1 MNMKAK
7 TQFEPATFTQPYAF
21 IGGQWVSA
29 AGGHTIDVI
38 NPATGDIFGSVPAL
52 GFDETNQAIEA
63 AKGALPHW
71 GKLAAS
77 ERAAVL
83 KKWHAL
89 ILEHREQ
96 LAEILTSEQGKP
108 HREALGEI
116 SYGAKFVE
124 WFAEEGKRAYGDII
138 PAPRAGQKILVQ
150 KQPVGVCA
158 LIIPWNFPSALFHRK
173 AAAALAAGCTVVVKP
188 SELTPFSAL
197 ALVRL
202 AQQAGLPDGVLNV
215 VTGMP
220 SEIGRALMA
229 SPTVRKLSFTGST
242 RVGKLLMEQAAKT
255 VKRVSLELG
264 GNAPMIVF
272 DDADVEVAV
281 RACMA
286 SKFRNGGQTCVS
298 ANRVYVQTAVCE
310 PFTKALKVAVDEL
323 RVGPG
328 TDRSA
333 TIGPLINDAAVAKV
347 ARHVR
352 DACSKGATVITG
364 GKTHRLGGRFYEP
377 TILANAQASMEL
389 AHEET
394 FGPVVPIFRFD
405 TEAEAIEAAND
416 TNYGLAS
423 YIFTNDIN
431 RALRVSDAL
440 DTGIVGVNEGAISN
454 EVAPFGGFKES
465 GIGKEGSYQGIEEY
479 LDTKYIMISLK
490 D

>member
-1 MNMKAK
+1 
-7 TQFEPATFTQPYAF
+7 
-21 IGGQWVSA
+21 
-29 AGGHTIDVI
+29 
-38 NPATGDIFGSVPAL
+38 
-52 GFDETNQAIEA
+52 
-63 AKGALPHW
+63 
-71 GKLAAS
+71 
-77 ERAAVL
+77 
-83 KKWHAL
+83 
-89 ILEHREQ
+89 
-96 LAEILTSEQGKP
+96 
-108 HREALGEI
+108 
-116 SYGAKFVE
+116 
-124 WFAEEGKRAYGDII
+124 
-138 PAPRAGQKILVQ
+138 
-150 KQPVGVCA
+150 
-158 LIIPWNFPSALFHRK
+158 
-173 AAAALAAGCTVVVKP
+173 CTVVVKP

-197 ALVRL
+197 ALARL